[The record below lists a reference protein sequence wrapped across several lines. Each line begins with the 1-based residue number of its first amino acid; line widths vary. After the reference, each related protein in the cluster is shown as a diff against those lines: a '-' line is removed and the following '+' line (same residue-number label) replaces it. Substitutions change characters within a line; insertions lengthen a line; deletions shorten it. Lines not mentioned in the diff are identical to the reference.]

1 MKVNPERST
10 HRLHLAAVTAAA
22 LLTCGLPGVAA
33 AAPAKQGTIQKAPA
47 APQAEP
53 GAPQAEPSAK
63 TEAGKQLPAGLAHA
77 LRRDPASIATTQWA
91 DGTVI
96 ADLSGTYMN
105 VWIARVNP
113 DGSLSH
119 ACVTNADEAANA
131 LSGQPALEV
140 K

>member
-1 MKVNPERST
+1 MRVS
-10 HRLHLAAVTAAA
+10 HRLQAVVAAAA
-22 LLTCGLPGVAA
+22 LLACGLPGVAA

-53 GAPQAEPSAK
+53 SAK
-63 TEAGKQLPAGLAHA
+63 TEAGKNLPAGLAHA
-77 LRRDPASIATTQWA
+77 LRRDPASLATTQWA

-105 VWIARVNP
+105 VWIARVNS

-119 ACVTNADEAANA
+119 ACVTTADEAANA